1 MKFKI
6 LSSLFLF
13 GTLALIFTTTTSENT
28 GYYNNGTSCGT
39 CHGTSANSS
48 TSVSLTGLPATY
60 VAGQTYNLTFTI
72 TNSSLTHGGFN
83 ILCSGGQFT
92 AGTGSKT
99 NTQKTQITHNS
110 VSATNTWS
118 FTWKAPTSGTTT
130 INFSAVGNAVNN
142 DNNDDGQDQWNTAT
156 YSVPGS
162 FPTSITQVEKTSL
175 NCYPNPATSQINV
188 SGVTSVKVLN
198 MFGQVVNATQTNLGD
213 YVSVDLTSLTSGMYL
228 LVGNVNGQTQSAS
241 FIKQ

>member
-99 NTQKTQITHNS
+99 NTQKLKSRIIP
-110 VSATNTWS
+110 
-118 FTWKAPTSGTTT
+118 FLLRILGR
-130 INFSAVGNAVNN
+130 
-142 DNNDDGQDQWNTAT
+142 
-156 YSVPGS
+156 
-162 FPTSITQVEKTSL
+162 SL
-175 NCYPNPATSQINV
+175 GKRLRLEQQP
-188 SGVTSVKVLN
+188 
-198 MFGQVVNATQTNLGD
+198 
-213 YVSVDLTSLTSGMYL
+213 
-228 LVGNVNGQTQSAS
+228 
-241 FIKQ
+241 